1 MNDPPAFQNGDAT
14 SVGELYALIHP
25 YMAKNDISST
35 SLSKHLRQYYGLSS
49 FNLSLIMADILP
61 ASTDETVHAQRAIA
75 VIGRRGPATP
85 EAPWVPKPDERQ
97 WGRKPPA
104 ALAKQVE
111 YLNKQPYVDYVVRL
125 ELIIKAIEE

>member
-25 YMAKNDISST
+25 YMAKNDISAT
-35 SLSKHLRQYYGLSS
+35 ALAKQLRQEYSLSS
-49 FNLSLIMADILP
+49 FNRALSMADIRP
-61 ASTDETVHAQRAIA
+61 ASTEETVHAQRAIA

-111 YLNKQPYVDYVVRL
+111 YLNKPPYVDYVVRL
-125 ELIIKAIEE
+125 ELILKAIAD